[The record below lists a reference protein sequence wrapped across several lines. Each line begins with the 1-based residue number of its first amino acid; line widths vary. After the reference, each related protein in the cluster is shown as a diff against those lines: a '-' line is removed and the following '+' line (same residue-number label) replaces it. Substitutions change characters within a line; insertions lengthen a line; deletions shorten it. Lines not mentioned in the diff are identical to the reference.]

1 MLLEQVNSSVLP
13 AASGEVRCSEMHAN
27 LFRLL
32 IRSESQC
39 KSVKRLSQLLS
50 SIGLKGVIVG
60 VEWKYEAVTIPFEW
74 DFVGV

>member
-1 MLLEQVNSSVLP
+1 MLLSSLH
-13 AASGEVRCSEMHAN
+13 ERLRKQHAN

-32 IRSESQC
+32 IRSEPQC

-60 VEWKYEAVTIPFEW
+60 VEWKYEAVTIAFEW